1 MNYRTNDPDIY
12 AVGDSIEVFNPLP
25 IKNIMLPLAG
35 PAQKQAR
42 AAAEHIYGRVV
53 EIQVILAQAASFF
66 VWRICGQYYVVH
78 PAGRRILYGRPFR
91 RS

>member
-25 IKNIMLPLAG
+25 HKNIMLPLAG

-53 EIQVILAQAASFF
+53 RNTGYIGSSCIKVFDYNAALA
-66 VWRICGQYYVVH
+66 
-78 PAGRRILYGRPFR
+78 L
-91 RS
+91 